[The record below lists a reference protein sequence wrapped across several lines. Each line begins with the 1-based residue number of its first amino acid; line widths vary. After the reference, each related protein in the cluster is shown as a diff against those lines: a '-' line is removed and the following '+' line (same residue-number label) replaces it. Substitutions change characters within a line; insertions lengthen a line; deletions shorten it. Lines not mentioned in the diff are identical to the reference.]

1 LAICSRGSPV
11 WPVIRPPG
19 ETPRICGHWTRRTV
33 RRYTCLKRQTEVK
46 DEGLRKL
53 GIIGG
58 MSWVSTA
65 MYYDRINRI
74 VQKRAAPMASAPL
87 LIESLDFAQL
97 YALREE
103 RDWQRAA
110 SVLIDS
116 AKRLEGAGAEGL
128 IIGANSMHRLYDDV
142 AASVNIPIL
151 HIAEFVGMAI
161 KRSGHTSAALIGT
174 RNVMTESF
182 YRKRLVAHGIDL
194 LPPNMEFV
202 ELLDKIIY
210 DELMVGKVTREA
222 ERTLKTIITKK
233 AKDGAQAIVLA
244 CTELDLVVDVDAN
257 VLPVFDST
265 RIHCEAAANWIL
277 EQEGV
282 S

>member
-1 LAICSRGSPV
+1 M
-11 WPVIRPPG
+11 
-19 ETPRICGHWTRRTV
+19 
-33 RRYTCLKRQTEVK
+33 
-46 DEGLRKL
+46 RKL

-65 MYYDRINRI
+65 MYYERINRI

-87 LIESLDFAQL
+87 LIESLDFCQL
-97 YALREE
+97 YALVEE
-103 RDWQRAA
+103 RDWQRAGN
-110 SVLIDS
+110 VLIES
-116 AKRLEGAGAEGL
+116 ARRLEGAGAEAL
-128 IIGANSMHRLYDDV
+128 IIGANSMHRLYDDI
-142 AASVNIPIL
+142 AASVNIPVL
-151 HIAEFVGMAI
+151 HIAEYVGMAI
-161 KRSGHTSAALIGT
+161 KRAGHRSAALIGT

-194 LPPNMEFV
+194 LPPRMEFV
-202 ELLDKIIY
+202 EMLDKIIY

-222 ERTLKTIITKK
+222 QRTLKTIIINK
-233 AKDGAQAIVLA
+233 AQEGAEAIVLA

-277 EQEGV
+277 EQEAV
-282 S
+282 H

>member
-1 LAICSRGSPV
+1 M
-11 WPVIRPPG
+11 
-19 ETPRICGHWTRRTV
+19 
-33 RRYTCLKRQTEVK
+33 
-46 DEGLRKL
+46 RKL

-65 MYYDRINRI
+65 MYYERINRI

-97 YALREE
+97 YALVEE

-110 SVLIDS
+110 SVLVDS
-116 AKRLEGAGAEGL
+116 ARRLEGAGAEAL
-128 IIGANSMHRLYDDV
+128 IIGANSMHRLYDDI
-142 AASVNIPIL
+142 AAHVDIPIL
-151 HIAEFVGMAI
+151 HIADYVGMAI
-161 KRSGHTSAALIGT
+161 KRAGHRSAALIGT

-194 LPPNMEFV
+194 LPPRMEFV
-202 ELLDKIIY
+202 AMLDRIIY

-222 ERTLKTIITKK
+222 QRTLKTIIINK
-233 AKDGAQAIVLA
+233 AQEGAEAIVLA

-257 VLPVFDST
+257 VLPMFDST

-282 S
+282 H